1 MRRSCRVWLIFA
13 CLCSV
18 SLRGAFP
25 GLRYLDEIG
34 HLGTP
39 IDPRTSVQFGRT
51 QVIWTDGGV
60 RFQGRDDDGQ
70 KWQAVLPINGGIAFT
85 TVWQADFDHNS
96 RPDLLIAAHSAKSG
110 RCLEEVTLSFLLF
123 NTRGQ
128 PVPWVIQSR
137 APYSRKFSSAPAI
150 FADLSHPGGA
160 CRGGLHLQR
169 PSPRRRRLAH
179 HGHL

>member
-1 MRRSCRVWLIFA
+1 
-13 CLCSV
+13 
-18 SLRGAFP
+18 
-25 GLRYLDEIG
+25 
-34 HLGTP
+34 
-39 IDPRTSVQFGRT
+39 
-51 QVIWTDGGV
+51 
-60 RFQGRDDDGQ
+60 
-70 KWQAVLPINGGIAFT
+70 LPINGGIAFT